1 MWKKQK
7 NCSIVW
13 KDQEFKALWYNNN
26 NDTKKAIGKKKNKR
40 VIEYVHETIILEN
53 QFNFMSWWSIMKVIF
68 LLRCLMKI

>member
-7 NCSIVW
+7 IFNSLKRPKV
-13 KDQEFKALWYNNN
+13 FKALWYNNN
-26 NDTKKAIGKKKNKR
+26 NDTKKAIGKKNKR
-40 VIEYVHETIILEN
+40 VIEYVHETIILEH

>member
-26 NDTKKAIGKKKNKR
+26 NDTKKAIGKKKQEGDW
-40 VIEYVHETIILEN
+40 IC
-53 QFNFMSWWSIMKVIF
+53 SWNNNIGESI
-68 LLRCLMKI
+68 